1 VHHDQ
6 VDAAH
11 GHGQDQQLR
20 QQGASCVMNCGSTA
34 TMKMMPLGLVAL
46 VRKPVRSAFY
56 GRHGTSAWAAAPLM
70 LTLARHWLRPR

>member
-1 VHHDQ
+1 VHHHQ

-46 VRKPVRSAFY
+46 VRNRSEALFH
-56 GRHGTSAWAAAPLM
+56 GRHFHLRMPL
-70 LTLARHWLRPR
+70 RR